1 MKVTKVIASTIATIA
16 LAVTF
21 VGVGFFACIAPPVTH
36 VLANFFSNDAL
47 SPFDRTQLV
56 QVADA
61 TRDYSFGN
69 HDKGD
74 LFRTIYQVNIQ
85 YRQEVI
91 MAGGSMPEMFPS
103 LDVVTDA
110 NDVKQLG
117 SAFAGASELYC
128 YSTDTVSHL
137 DDCYAIERTAFIAL
151 AVAAILAVAG
161 LIACGVAG
169 RKRQVGNVVM
179 ASGIVVLVAF
189 VALGAWAIVDFNAL
203 FTTFHRLFFSQGN
216 WTFPY
221 DSLLICALPTE
232 FWIGMGAVW
241 LVASALV
248 SILSIAIGVRLR
260 K

>member
-16 LAVTF
+16 LVVTF

-117 SAFAGASELYC
+117 SAGSADPLDQRAS
-128 YSTDTVSHL
+128 VGWKASHVACRL
-137 DDCYAIERTAFIAL
+137 NEQYMVRIESASSFNEHE
-151 AVAAILAVAG
+151 
-161 LIACGVAG
+161 
-169 RKRQVGNVVM
+169 GN
-179 ASGIVVLVAF
+179 
-189 VALGAWAIVDFNAL
+189 
-203 FTTFHRLFFSQGN
+203 
-216 WTFPY
+216 
-221 DSLLICALPTE
+221 
-232 FWIGMGAVW
+232 
-241 LVASALV
+241 
-248 SILSIAIGVRLR
+248 
-260 K
+260 